1 MFTAAPIWAAPALE
15 ANRTQAHEER
25 GARPHT
31 PSGGVLGSRTDEER
45 YAAREAASPDAK
57 QFRGGDV
64 IVISAT
70 AVAIA
75 LLIVLVLVLL

>member
-15 ANRTQAHEER
+15 ANRTQTQEER
-25 GARPHT
+25 GAPHT
-31 PSGGVLGSRTDEER
+31 PNRGVLGSRADEER

-75 LLIVLVLVLL
+75 LLIVLVLVLI